1 MTGIQKAPETM
12 NSKKRVLKT
21 FAFEKTD
28 RVPIDY
34 SSNPTIHMAF
44 CRALGIPDG
53 NYAALLE
60 LLGVDYRSAWP
71 RYTGPKLFP
80 DVPVAAVQLLSSFG
94 KTLLPIHGAVL
105 GFGLLLVIVA
115 IIWSAVRKSIARKHA
130 PAKA

>member
-1 MTGIQKAPETM
+1 MTAIQKAPETM

-34 SSNPTIHMAF
+34 SSNPTIHRAF
-44 CRALGIPDG
+44 CQAVGIPDG

-80 DVPVAAVQLLSSFG
+80 GVEG
-94 KTLLPIHGAVL
+94 
-105 GFGLLLVIVA
+105 
-115 IIWSAVRKSIARKHA
+115 VR
-130 PAKA
+130 